1 MFVKERSFYFISRI
15 ILLPLARPLKDSAC
29 KTLSSFLRPF
39 TFSHCI
45 WDERMCLNFN
55 LAFELVI
62 ILTNH
67 IPKSLIKRQ
76 A

>member
-15 ILLPLARPLKDSAC
+15 LLALTLKDTAC
-29 KTLSSFLRPF
+29 KTLSSFFSPF

-45 WDERMCLNFN
+45 WDERICLNFN

-62 ILTNH
+62 ILANH
-67 IPKSLIKRQ
+67 IPKSLSKRQ